1 MCFFIRAYPLGVTA
15 PGNLQ
20 NGVFTFTGES
30 LSSFSLREKKNH
42 LPFCPLLEDLNKRK
56 IHSTFS
62 AFLFFPAMKSYLT
75 VTSQCVALGSLV
87 MYEGEDLSWV
97 NRAHTGSGG
106 QTSAALPLS
115 SPLLQALRKQQRPT
129 WEELLFPRIFFFF

>member
-1 MCFFIRAYPLGVTA
+1 MEFSHSREKACPLFLLGK
-15 PGNLQ
+15 
-20 NGVFTFTGES
+20 
-30 LSSFSLREKKNH
+30 KKNH

-129 WEELLFPRIFFFF
+129 WEELLFPRIFFFFKTLGLSLLLVCYQPMKLIF